1 MSVMQAL
8 LTEVPG
14 EGLPERPEPELD
26 PFLDAA
32 AAVVRR
38 RGWSGTS
45 LQDVAREAGVDRTT
59 IYRRLGPKDNV
70 FRLVAARE
78 VHHLIQRAIELA
90 LSGQPGPELVVELL
104 ATSIE
109 YCQENPVIS
118 KLIEDDPEMIA
129 GFLARGVPDVIDR
142 FRSTLAPV
150 LGMGMDLGAVARRN
164 PAIVTD
170 WIVRMGLSALVTP
183 PDGDLREFLAEIL
196 MPVLSP
202 EPT

>member
-8 LTEVPG
+8 LTEVPDK
-14 EGLPERPEPELD
+14 GLPGRPDPELD
-26 PFLDAA
+26 PYLDAA

-45 LQDVAREAGVDRTT
+45 LRDVAREAGVDRTT
-59 IYRRLGPKDNV
+59 IYRRLGPKDSV

-78 VHHLIQRAIELA
+78 VHHLIQRAIEVAQSSRL
-90 LSGQPGPELVVELL
+90 GPELVVELL

-109 YCQENPVIS
+109 YCDENPVIS

-129 GFLARGVPDVIDR
+129 GFLARGVPDVIER

-150 LGMGMDLGAVARRN
+150 LEMGMDLGAIARRD
-164 PAIVTD
+164 PTIVTD

-183 PDGDLREFLAEIL
+183 PGGDLREFLAEIL
-196 MPVLSP
+196 VPVLTP
-202 EPT
+202 ERT

>member
-1 MSVMQAL
+1 MSVMHAL
-8 LTEVPG
+8 LTEVPDD
-14 EGLPERPEPELD
+14 GLPARPDPELD

-32 AAVVRR
+32 AVVVRR

-59 IYRRLGPKDNV
+59 IYRRLGPKHNV

-78 VHHLIQRAIELA
+78 VHHLIQRAIEVA

-118 KLIEDDPEMIA
+118 KLIDDEPEMIA
-129 GFLARGVPDVIDR
+129 GFLARGVPDVIER

-164 PAIVTD
+164 PTIVTD
-170 WIVRMGLSALVTP
+170 WIVRMGLSVIVTP
-183 PDGDLREFLAEIL
+183 PEGDLREFLAEVL
-196 MPVLSP
+196 MPVLTP
-202 EPT
+202 EPA